1 MTWRD
6 VSLRNGVELAAY
18 EAHNLLG
25 YMRLGCPQERM
36 NREEEAR
43 RNVDLAASSFYLYY
57 RDNSTTVCLV
67 SIYTTVH
74 PLRFLSVADHCYR
87 YNRYCR

>member
-25 YMRLGCPQERM
+25 YMQLGCPPEHM
-36 NREEEAR
+36 NREEGTR
-43 RNVDLAASSFYLYY
+43 RNVDLAARRRL
-57 RDNSTTVCLV
+57 
-67 SIYTTVH
+67 
-74 PLRFLSVADHCYR
+74 PLRCIE
-87 YNRYCR
+87 